1 MLPFQALNVNTVN
14 ALRAGPPP
22 DPPPSATPV
31 RCSIWVYVAHL
42 VVEYHRHGMDARA
55 VSAWDPVSMGRGKA
69 KKPLARSG
77 ALAST
82 ISARSE
88 QLHDPGAREHAE
100 RSL

>member
-1 MLPFQALNVNTVN
+1 MYETL
-14 ALRAGPPP
+14 
-22 DPPPSATPV
+22 
-31 RCSIWVYVAHL
+31 L
-42 VVEYHRHGMDARA
+42 VVEYHRHSMDARA
-55 VSAWDPVSMGRGKA
+55 VSAWDPVSMGRGTT